1 MTLALRSSARTLRGR
16 AGAGRV
22 GVALAAVTFAIGLA
36 LGVVIA
42 PDIGRQVRANPAPAS
57 MPVAPAAP
65 SIARSSTTRGAHAA
79 EVLRVI
85 DGDTF
90 EARVRVWP
98 GIEITTRV
106 RLRDIDAPELGSA
119 KCAEERAKAEVAR
132 DALRQLLAEGDVTVT
147 RVDFDKYG
155 GRVLAAAATR
165 ATPDISAAML
175 AKGLARPYAGG
186 RRDGWCPGSV
196 GSNQ

>member
-1 MTLALRSSARTLRGR
+1 MTLAPRTFARPLRGR

-22 GVALAAVTFAIGLA
+22 GVALAALTFAAGLA
-36 LGVVIA
+36 LGLAIA
-42 PDIGRQVRANPAPAS
+42 PDIGRQVRADPAPTPA
-57 MPVAPAAP
+57 PTPAA
-65 SIARSSTTRGAHAA
+65 IESSKVVRGAHAA

-106 RLRDIDAPELGSA
+106 RLRGIDAPELGGA
-119 KCAEERAKAEVAR
+119 KCTDERVKAEAAR
-132 DALRQLLAEGDVTVT
+132 AALRQLLAEGDVTVM

-175 AKGLARPYAGG
+175 ARGLARPYAGG
-186 RRDGWCPGSV
+186 RRESWCQGSA
-196 GSNQ
+196 GSGQ